1 VTAVL
6 TSMHEDECRGVD
18 EGVDEGVVE
27 SVRRRSSRDGWM
39 DGMRWDEMR
48 GRERAIP
55 SYPLISFHL
64 ISPCAAPQLQI
75 GK

>member
-1 VTAVL
+1 L

-39 DGMRWDEMR
+39 V
-48 GRERAIP
+48 
-55 SYPLISFHL
+55 
-64 ISPCAAPQLQI
+64 
-75 GK
+75 